1 MHYQRLGIGMLL
13 PLATD
18 REAIAEEFERGLRD
32 ALAPSIHDGIIGDL
46 QLYIETVGAGVIA
59 LEQKIQQLLS
69 NRHIDVLVLWL
80 QTGLIEYIMPFLER
94 MPRPTLVVN
103 LGENIPRHTEQ
114 NPWIIQHSLGLWQAH
129 YALGRW
135 AAEHLGRTTVH
146 ALSHYDSGYDLHYA
160 LLAGF
165 EQAGGQAVGH
175 YLSHVAPDRGNFSP
189 LWNYLAETPSEL
201 LFYTACGPEAKQFLA
216 AWSDSPFA
224 GKLPLVVSPMTW
236 LEIEPALR
244 TKLALTTCLPWNP
257 NQLAPTTAKPFES
270 LAQLL
275 GIEAGAWLAQAL
287 LEATSA
293 DDQALVQAI
302 AKVAWSTPRGTI
314 EHYSNQQTSIPN
326 LYLVQ
331 AHPTDQANN
340 QVIPLELAALDL
352 RPLLGTIEQAPR
364 SGWLNSYLCV

>member
-13 PLATD
+13 PLAAD
-18 REAIAEEFERGLRD
+18 RAAIAEEFEQGFRS
-32 ALAPSIHDGIIGDL
+32 ALAASSQAGVIGEL
-46 QLYIETVGAGVIA
+46 QLYIETVGAGVIT
-59 LEQKIQQLLS
+59 LEHTIQTLLS
-69 NRHIDVLVLWL
+69 NRHIDILVLWL
-80 QTGLIEYIMPFLER
+80 QSGLIEYVTPFLQR

-103 LGENIPRHTEQ
+103 LGENIPRHSEQ
-114 NPWIIQHSLGLWQAH
+114 HPWMVQHSFGLWQAH

-135 AAEHLGRTTVH
+135 AAEQLGRTTVH

-165 EQAGGQAVGH
+165 EQAGGQATGH
-175 YLSHVAPDRGNFSP
+175 YLSHVAPDRGNFAP

-201 LFYTACGPEAKQFLA
+201 LFYTACGPEATQFLA
-216 AWSDSPFA
+216 AWSDSPFI
-224 GKLPLVVSPMTW
+224 GKRQLVVSPMTW
-236 LEIEPALR
+236 LEIEPELR

-257 NQLAPTTAKPFES
+257 NELAPAAKPFEA

-287 LEATSA
+287 LETTNA
-293 DDQALVQAI
+293 DDQALLAAL
-302 AKVAWSTPRGTI
+302 AKAAWPTPRGTI
-314 EHYSNQQTSIPN
+314 QRYSNQQTSVPK

-331 AHPTDQANN
+331 NHPTDQPTN
-340 QVIPLELAALDL
+340 QVIELEQAALDL
-352 RPLLGTIEQAPR
+352 RPLQSTIEQAPR